1 MLYLYACLYGDSGRW
16 LQSGSAEVPRLW
28 QAASRRPEKAAGT
41 ADLPLYG
48 YKLVDGESMIAED
61 EAEVIRLIYDRY
73 IHTNEGTSSVAKYL
87 NDHGYVKKTDRTEG
101 SQAFQITL

>member
-1 MLYLYACLYGDSGRW
+1 
-16 LQSGSAEVPRLW
+16 
-28 QAASRRPEKAAGT
+28 
-41 ADLPLYG
+41 
-48 YKLVDGESMIAED
+48 MIAED

>member
-1 MLYLYACLYGDSGRW
+1 MATVWKRRSTQTMAGREQKAREGRW
-16 LQSGSAEVPRLW
+16 NGGFAP
-28 QAASRRPEKAAGT
+28 
-41 ADLPLYG
+41 YG
-48 YKLVDGESMIAED
+48 YKLVDGELMISED

-73 IHTNEGTSSVAKYL
+73 IHTNEGTSRGAKYL